1 MTNRLVSLSGTVLA
15 ALLLV
20 ACGPAP
26 APSTT
31 PTSAPTQAATFAPA
45 PTPVPSAT
53 PTPVPS
59 ATPTP
64 VPSATPTAPLAPPPS
79 QPVALFVVS
88 GSVTSF
94 CDIPAELGAC
104 GPDPVGG
111 ASLLITGT
119 VTVSIVSSSTGTF
132 STQLPAGQYTLTPG
146 PVVGLF
152 APTAIVFNVLVNQP
166 VAPIDI
172 VYIVDC
178 PNC

>member
-15 ALLLV
+15 AMLLI

-26 APSTT
+26 VPSAT
-31 PTSAPTQAATFAPA
+31 PTSAPTQAATLAPA

-53 PTPVPS
+53 PTPVPT

-64 VPSATPTAPLAPPPS
+64 T
-79 QPVALFVVS
+79 PVALFVVS

-94 CDIPAELGAC
+94 LDGGSELGSI
-104 GPDPVGG
+104 GPDPVAG
-111 ASLLITGT
+111 AILLITGT
-119 VTVSIVSSSTGTF
+119 VTVSLVSSSTGTF

-146 PVVGLF
+146 PVLGLHD
-152 APTAIVFNVLVNQP
+152 PLPIVFDVLVNQT

-172 VYIVDC
+172 VYGIDC
-178 PNC
+178 EVC

>member
-31 PTSAPTQAATFAPA
+31 PTSAPTQAATLAPA
-45 PTPVPSAT
+45 

-64 VPSATPTAPLAPPPS
+64 VPSATPTAPLAPPTS
-79 QPVALFVVS
+79 QPPALSVVS

-94 CDIPAELGAC
+94 LDGGSELGSI
-104 GPDPVGG
+104 GPDPVAG

-119 VTVSIVSSSTGTF
+119 VTVSLVSSSTGTF

-146 PVVGLF
+146 PVLGLF
-152 APTAIVFNVLVNQP
+152 DPLPIVFDVLVNQT

-172 VYIVDC
+172 VYGIDC
-178 PNC
+178 EVC